1 MVENFFIVFIILLTL
16 ISAILGIQIA
26 DESVLVLKIK
36 QWFLLT
42 QPYNKKLLKL
52 STFSFWWKYLDK
64 FYFLLLPLLFIFL
77 ILINFHQFL
86 STLTDCSKCVSVWI
100 LFFLLYTL
108 TGETLTICLV
118 LSPLSILW
126 VYILNKIKA

>member
-1 MVENFFIVFIILLTL
+1 MVEDFFIFFIFLLTL
-16 ISAILGIQIA
+16 TSAILGIQIA

-36 QWFLLT
+36 QLFLLT

-52 STFSFWWKYLDK
+52 STISFWWKFLDK
-64 FYFLLLPLLFIFL
+64 FYFLLLPLLLIFL

-86 STLTDCSKCVSVWI
+86 SNLIDCAKCTSVWI
-100 LFFLLYTL
+100 SFILLYTL